1 MPWTNVS
8 YSDAL
13 AHCQAVH
20 PDATLCSM
28 MAWGDACSC
37 GAYGTT
43 GSPLNY
49 DYGWSYASCSDPY
62 DGTTCNGA
70 DFAGSDDSILAGG
83 SAADCRRP
91 LSGSDVYDLSGNVK
105 ELTLARTSVGAAC
118 NPATDADCTI
128 MVRGGSSNNTA
139 AGTACGYV
147 RSFWPNDAPFYNV
160 GFRCCMDVPA
170 TPVCETFPW
179 PGPALVGSGAN
190 TVATLIVPLSGTI
203 TDVNVLGVTGTTADI
218 NDFEFRLA
226 HGSTTVRLVD
236 NPCANNLA
244 GFNVSF
250 DDEAAAGAVPCNP
263 YGQGGT
269 YRPNQTLSAFDGA
282 SASGSWTLTL
292 ADTDG
297 GADAITL
304 NGWTLRICGF

>member
-1 MPWTNVS
+1 VATRAYCNNTDDDCDGAIDERCDCDPDDGGCSDTHVGCLWDAWAPLPSGGHIFAYEASRPDASSTSQGGTTTQNSGPAPACSQDNRMPWTNVS

-203 TDVNVLGVTGTTADI
+203 TDVNVLGV
-218 NDFEFRLA
+218 RW
-226 HGSTTVRLVD
+226 S
-236 NPCANNLA
+236 P
-244 GFNVSF
+244 
-250 DDEAAAGAVPCNP
+250 P
-263 YGQGGT
+263 
-269 YRPNQTLSAFDGA
+269 
-282 SASGSWTLTL
+282 
-292 ADTDG
+292 
-297 GADAITL
+297 
-304 NGWTLRICGF
+304 